1 MHALINAPKSISVPG
16 TTESET
22 VSALPPATTEMSG
35 LMMFVVSSVTI
46 DVNAPADDN
55 SNSKIHNVAAVDE
68 IFEFAQE
75 LHHGGCLSSGAI
87 KPAQPKLPSICCQAD
102 IRRTH
107 AKRSNF
113 TKATGYAEW
122 MWL

>member
-1 MHALINAPKSISVPG
+1 
-16 TTESET
+16 
-22 VSALPPATTEMSG
+22 
-35 LMMFVVSSVTI
+35 MMFVVSAVTI
-46 DVNAPADDN
+46 DANAPPMITATAR
-55 SNSKIHNVAAVDE
+55 IYNVAAVDE
-68 IFEFAQE
+68 LFEFAQE

-87 KPAQPKLPSICCQAD
+87 KPAQPKLPSICQAD

-107 AKRSNF
+107 AKRLNF